1 MKQQKIQNKS
11 PKFSKKFREVNLEP
25 WGEPW
30 GKVSFQVTNML
41 KLQALRSLKN
51 QHSQHQQPGERS
63 VRKRAKKYNKRRKTV
78 AFNFDEAI
86 ERSAG
91 KTKDSAG
98 SRHLGGILK
107 QSKISR
113 WDGISVKSGNPWR
126 CHQIYLHAASLGSKI
141 PRLNSFKEKLN

>member
-1 MKQQKIQNKS
+1 
-11 PKFSKKFREVNLEP
+11 
-25 WGEPW
+25 
-30 GKVSFQVTNML
+30 ML

-113 WDGISVKSGNPWR
+113 WNLGEIGKSVEMSSDLPARGEFGK
-126 CHQIYLHAASLGSKI
+126 Q
-141 PRLNSFKEKLN
+141 NSPTECAKRKTQLKNILPQV